1 MSSATLRIDLD
12 NAAFEGED
20 LGPELA
26 RVLRDL
32 AERIGAQNRTY
43 LAGNGN
49 RIRARDINGNT
60 LGFLNLDID
69 PEEAGDE

>member
-1 MSSATLRIDLD
+1 MSTAILSLKLD

-32 AERIGAQNRTY
+32 AERIGAQSRTY

-69 PEEAGDE
+69 NDE